1 MLFQLHMVFWDNT
14 NYQSYELA
22 AKGEDGLAVVA
33 VLYEV
38 RWANC
43 GNCVDLAIRFYDVWK
58 AKAFPDFPPSPPPPF
73 FSLFHFFNYYFLFSL
88 F

>member
-1 MLFQLHMVFWDNT
+1 MVFWDNT

-38 RWANC
+38 SWATC
-43 GNCVDLAIRFYDVWK
+43 GVFLLFGKSVYMYERFH
-58 AKAFPDFPPSPPPPF
+58 
-73 FSLFHFFNYYFLFSL
+73 L
-88 F
+88 

>member
-1 MLFQLHMVFWDNT
+1 MVFWDNT

-38 RWANC
+38 SQGYLWCLSAIWQIRTNVSPFDHFTDC
-43 GNCVDLAIRFYDVWK
+43 GTLK
-58 AKAFPDFPPSPPPPF
+58 TDFSHPVNT
-73 FSLFHFFNYYFLFSL
+73 LILLLRHLI
-88 F
+88 